1 MNKNVALGLE
11 IGLPILLIGIVFG
24 GQFYK
29 SNSDSNAAAESQA
42 NRASYAQE
50 QDEMIRGGGK
60 KSKRRKHGKN
70 ASKKRR

>member
-11 IGLPILLIGIVFG
+11 IGIPILLIGIVFG
-24 GQFYK
+24 GWFYK
-29 SNSDSNAAAESQA
+29 SNSDSNAAAESEA

-50 QDEMIRGGGK
+50 KDEMIRGGGK
-60 KSKRRKHGKN
+60 KSKRRKARKN